1 MVPSMAG
8 FALRKLVEMNVSELI
23 FDDAGQLY
31 ERHQKTFDKVFD
43 AVGNAKIR
51 LLVMLKYM
59 GQLEG
64 HLLEAIDAM
73 FYRPPKTTAY
83 INMLKAKSWP
93 WVPLPDF
100 SFYYV
105 NGEEAHVVDSRL
117 ELIANC
123 VTLDPRTC
131 ARCAT
136 KFTPYEPCRC
146 GVCVRA

>member
-1 MVPSMAG
+1 MMAG
-8 FALRKLVEMNVSELI
+8 VALRKLKEHNVSELI

-31 ERHQKTFDKVFD
+31 ERHRKTFDKLFD

-73 FYRPPKTTAY
+73 LYRPPKMTAN
-83 INMLKAKSWP
+83 INMLKARSWP
-93 WVPLPDF
+93 WVPLPEF

-105 NGEEAHVVDSRL
+105 NGEERHVVDSRL
-117 ELIANC
+117 TMIANC
-123 VTLDPRTC
+123 LTLDPRTC
-131 ARCAT
+131 ARCSG
-136 KFTPYEPCRC
+136 KFTPFEACRC
-146 GVCVRA
+146 GLCVRD